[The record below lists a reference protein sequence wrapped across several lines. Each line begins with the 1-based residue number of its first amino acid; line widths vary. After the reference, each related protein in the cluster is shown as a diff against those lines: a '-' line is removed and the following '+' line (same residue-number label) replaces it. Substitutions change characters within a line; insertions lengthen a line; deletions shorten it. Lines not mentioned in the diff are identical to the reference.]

1 MSHLSVDYLSF
12 DLFTCIPVKRTWG
25 LEPVTPGGGSCML
38 VPFRGTRSKG
48 VGCDGTSWEWAF
60 LGWIVQ
66 EEGWTE

>member
-48 VGCDGTSWEWAF
+48 VGYDGTSYGRTF
-60 LGWIVQ
+60 LGGIGR
-66 EEGWTE
+66 EEGRKE